1 MTAAAAVVG
10 GAAATPG
17 ARRKST
23 NTTWARFRRHRL
35 ALVGLAVLALFG
47 LAAIFAGV
55 LAGYDPNRGD
65 LTQLRAPPSAKHLL
79 GTDSAGR
86 DVLARL
92 LFGARISMLVGVVSV
107 SISALIGTFIG
118 MQAGYS
124 GGWVDNLLM
133 RFTEVIMT
141 FPVLFAVIV
150 LVALI
155 GPNVFNVILV
165 IGVLGWPGLARLMR
179 GQVLSLRETDYV
191 TAARATGA
199 SDGRILLVH
208 ILPGVLP
215 YVMVA
220 STLGMASAILTEAA
234 LSFLGLGVQIPTSTW
249 GNMLYSAQ
257 SLAVLQGM
265 PWLWIPP
272 GAAIALSVLA
282 ANFVGDGLRDA
293 LDPRMRID

>member
-1 MTAAAAVVG
+1 MALLGLTVL
-10 GAAATPG
+10 
-17 ARRKST
+17 
-23 NTTWARFRRHRL
+23 L
-35 ALVGLAVLALFG
+35 AFG
-47 LAAIFAGV
+47 LAAIFAGN

-65 LTQLRAPPSAKHLL
+65 FTHLRAAPTTNHIL

-86 DVLARL
+86 DVMARL
-92 LFGARISMLVGVVSV
+92 LFGARISMLVGVISV

-118 MQAGYS
+118 MQAGYA

-150 LVALI
+150 LVALV

-165 IGVLGWPGLARLMR
+165 IGVLGWPGLARLVR
-179 GQVLSLRETDYV
+179 GQVLSLREMDYV

-199 SDGRILLVH
+199 SDRRIVFLH
-208 ILPGVLP
+208 ILPSVLP

-234 LSFLGLGVQIPTSTW
+234 LSFLGLGVQIPISTW

-257 SLAVLQGM
+257 SLTVLQGM

-272 GAAIALSVLA
+272 GAAIALTVLA

>member
-1 MTAAAAVVG
+1 MSTVAARAIAPVALPLAHPRSSNTA
-10 GAAATPG
+10 
-17 ARRKST
+17 
-23 NTTWARFRRHRL
+23 WARFRRHRL
-35 ALVGLAVLALFG
+35 ALVGLGVLVLFS
-47 LAAIFAGV
+47 LAAIFAGQ

-65 LTQLRAPPSAKHLL
+65 LDQLRAAPSARHLL

-92 LFGARISMLVGVVSV
+92 LFGARISMAVGLISV
-107 SISALIGTFIG
+107 SISAAIGTSIG
-118 MQAGYS
+118 IQAGYA

-150 LVALI
+150 LVALV

-165 IGVLGWPGLARLMR
+165 IGVLGWPGLARLVR
-179 GQVLSLRETDYV
+179 GQVLSFRETDYV

-199 SDGRILLVH
+199 SDRRIVLIH

-234 LSFLGLGVQIPTSTW
+234 LSFLGLGVQIPVSTW

-293 LDPRMRID
+293 LDPRMRI

>member
-1 MTAAAAVVG
+1 VTTAAAVIV
-10 GAAATPG
+10 GAASPPT
-17 ARRKST
+17 ARPRSS
-23 NTTWARFRRHRL
+23 NSAWARFRRHRL
-35 ALVGLAVLALFG
+35 ALVGLCLLVLFG
-47 LAAIFAGV
+47 LAAIFAGN
-55 LAGYDPNRGD
+55 LSGYDPNRGD
-65 LTQLRAPPSAKHLL
+65 LTQLRAAPSVKHLL

-86 DVLARL
+86 DVVARL
-92 LFGARISMLVGVVSV
+92 LFGARISMTVGIVSV
-107 SISALIGTFIG
+107 SISAAIGTLIGLE
-118 MQAGYS
+118 AGYV
-124 GGWVDNLLM
+124 GAWVDNLLM

-141 FPVLFAVIV
+141 FPVLFSVIV
-150 LVALI
+150 LVALV

-165 IGVLGWPGLARLMR
+165 IGVLGWTGLARLVR

-191 TAARATGA
+191 IAARATGA
-199 SDGRILLVH
+199 SDWRILLIH

-234 LSFLGLGVQIPTSTW
+234 LSFLGLGVQIPISTW

-257 SLAVLQGM
+257 SLTVLQDM

-282 ANFVGDGLRDA
+282 ANFLGDGLRDA

>member
-1 MTAAAAVVG
+1 MNAAATLTAAAAAPPL
-10 GAAATPG
+10 AAP
-17 ARRKST
+17 RST

-35 ALVGLAVLALFG
+35 ALFGLTVLVVIG
-47 LAAIFAGV
+47 LAAIFAPV

-92 LFGARISMLVGVVSV
+92 LYGARISMLVGVVSV
-107 SISALIGTFIG
+107 SIAALIGTSIG
-118 MQAGYS
+118 LQAGYA

-150 LVALI
+150 LVALV
-155 GPNVFNVILV
+155 GPNVLNVILV
-165 IGVLGWPGLARLMR
+165 IGVLGWPGLARLIR
-179 GQVLSLRETDYV
+179 GQVLSLRETDFV

-199 SDGRILLVH
+199 SDARILLVH
-208 ILPGVLP
+208 VGPGVLP

-220 STLGMASAILTEAA
+220 STLLMASAILTEAA

-282 ANFVGDGLRDA
+282 VNFVGDGLRDA

>member
-1 MTAAAAVVG
+1 VSVVAAPAVAARPPPLVRARSSNTA
-10 GAAATPG
+10 
-17 ARRKST
+17 
-23 NTTWARFRRHRL
+23 WARFRRHRL
-35 ALVGLAVLALFG
+35 ALVGLGVLVLFS
-47 LAAIFAGV
+47 LAAIFAGQ

-65 LTQLRAPPSAKHLL
+65 LDQLRAAPSARHLL

-92 LFGARISMLVGVVSV
+92 LFGARISMAVGLISV
-107 SISALIGTFIG
+107 TISAAIGTSIG
-118 MQAGYS
+118 IQAGYA
-124 GGWVDNLLM
+124 GGWIDNLLM
-133 RFTEVIMT
+133 RFTEVVMT

-150 LVALI
+150 LVALV

-165 IGVLGWPGLARLMR
+165 IGVLGWPGLARLVR
-179 GQVLSLRETDYV
+179 GQVLSLREMDYV
-191 TAARATGA
+191 TATRSVGA
-199 SDGRILLVH
+199 NDRRILLVH

-234 LSFLGLGVQIPTSTW
+234 LSFLGLGVQIPISTW
-249 GNMLYSAQ
+249 GNMLYAAQ
-257 SLAVLQGM
+257 SLAVLQSM

>member
-1 MTAAAAVVG
+1 MGADAAVVG
-10 GAAATPG
+10 RVGVAPAAPTRSA
-17 ARRKST
+17 
-23 NTTWARFRRHRL
+23 NTAWARFRRHRL
-35 ALVGLAVLALFG
+35 ALVGLATLALFG

-65 LTQLRAPPSAKHLL
+65 LTQLRAPPNARHLL

-92 LFGARISMLVGVVSV
+92 LFGARISMLVGIVSV
-107 SISALIGTFIG
+107 AISALIGTFVGIY
-118 MQAGYS
+118 AGYA
-124 GGWVDNLLM
+124 GGWADNLLM
-133 RFTEVIMT
+133 RFTEVVMT

-155 GPNVFNVILV
+155 GPNVFNVIVV

-179 GQVLSLRETDYV
+179 GQVLSLREMDYV

-199 SDGRILLVH
+199 RDWRILVIH

-220 STLGMASAILTEAA
+220 CTLGMASAILTEAA

-272 GAAIALSVLA
+272 GAAIALAVLA

>member
-1 MTAAAAVVG
+1 MSAAAAVMA
-10 GAAATPG
+10 GAATLPAVR
-17 ARRKST
+17 ARSA
-23 NTTWARFRRHRL
+23 NTAWGRFRRHRL
-35 ALVGLAVLALFG
+35 ALAGLAVLLAFG

-55 LAGYDPNRGD
+55 LAAYDPNRGD
-65 LTQLRAPPSAKHLL
+65 LTQLRAAPSARHLL

-86 DVLARL
+86 DIAARL
-92 LFGARISMLVGVVSV
+92 LFGARISMLVGIVSV

-118 MQAGYS
+118 LQAGYS

-133 RFTEVIMT
+133 RFTEVVMT

-150 LVALI
+150 LVALV

-165 IGVLGWPGLARLMR
+165 IGVLGWPGLARLVR
-179 GQVLSLRETDYV
+179 GQALSLRETDYV
-191 TAARATGA
+191 TAARALGGR
-199 SDGRILLVH
+199 DWRILLIH

-234 LSFLGLGVQIPTSTW
+234 LSFLGLGVQIPISTW

>member
-1 MTAAAAVVG
+1 MPAAVR
-10 GAAATPG
+10 P
-17 ARRKST
+17 RSS
-23 NTTWARFRRHRL
+23 NTAWARFRRHRL
-35 ALVGLAVLALFG
+35 ALLGLAVLILLG
-47 LAAIFAGV
+47 LAAIFAGA

-65 LTQLRAPPSAKHLL
+65 LTQLRAAPNAKHIL

-86 DVLARL
+86 DVAARL
-92 LFGARISMLVGVVSV
+92 LFGARISMTVGIVSV
-107 SISALIGTFIG
+107 AISAAIGTLIG
-118 MQAGYS
+118 MQAGYA
-124 GGWVDNLLM
+124 GGWIDNLLM

-150 LVALI
+150 LVALV
-155 GPNVFNVILV
+155 GPNVFNVVLV
-165 IGVLGWPGLARLMR
+165 IGVLGWPGLARLVR

-199 SDGRILLVH
+199 SDWRILLIH

-220 STLGMASAILTEAA
+220 GTLGMASAILTEAA
-234 LSFLGLGVQIPTSTW
+234 LSFLGLGVQIPVSTW

>member
-1 MTAAAAVVG
+1 MSAAAAVIA
-10 GAAATPG
+10 GAASP
-17 ARRKST
+17 
-23 NTTWARFRRHRL
+23 TTVHPRSSNSAWARFRRHRL
-35 ALVGLAVLALFG
+35 ALVGLCVLLLFG
-47 LAAIFAGV
+47 VAAIFAGN
-55 LAGYDPNRGD
+55 LSGYDPNRGD
-65 LTQLRAPPSAKHLL
+65 LTQLRAAPSAKHLL

-86 DVLARL
+86 DVVARL
-92 LFGARISMLVGVVSV
+92 LFGARISMTVGIVSV
-107 SISALIGTFIG
+107 SISAAIGTLIGLE
-118 MQAGYS
+118 AGYV

-141 FPVLFAVIV
+141 FAVLFSVIV
-150 LVALI
+150 LVALV

-165 IGVLGWPGLARLMR
+165 IGVLGWTGLARLVR

-191 TAARATGA
+191 IAARATGA
-199 SDGRILLVH
+199 SDWRILLIH

-234 LSFLGLGVQIPTSTW
+234 LSFLGLGVQIPISTW

-257 SLAVLQGM
+257 SLTVLQDM

-282 ANFVGDGLRDA
+282 ANFLGDGLRDA

>member
-1 MTAAAAVVG
+1 MS
-10 GAAATPG
+10 AATAVMAG
-17 ARRKST
+17 ARSAPAARPRSA
-23 NTTWARFRRHRL
+23 NTAWARFSRHR
-35 ALVGLAVLALFG
+35 LALFG
-47 LAAIFAGV
+47 LAVLVLLGLAALFAPV

-65 LTQLRAPPSAKHLL
+65 LTQLRAAPSAKHLL

-86 DVLARL
+86 DVVARL
-92 LFGARISMLVGVVSV
+92 LYGARISMLVGIVSV

-118 MQAGYS
+118 LQAGYA

-141 FPVLFAVIV
+141 LPVLFAVIV
-150 LVALI
+150 LVALV

-165 IGVLGWPGLARLMR
+165 IGILGWTGLARLIR

-191 TAARATGA
+191 TAARAIGA
-199 SDGRILLVH
+199 SDSRIVRQH

-234 LSFLGLGVQIPTSTW
+234 LSFLGLGVQIPISTW

-257 SLAVLQGM
+257 SLTVLQGM

-272 GAAIALSVLA
+272 GAAIALTVLA
-282 ANFVGDGLRDA
+282 ANFLGDGLRDA

>member
-1 MTAAAAVVG
+1 MS
-10 GAAATPG
+10 AAATLMAG
-17 ARRKST
+17 AAQPAIVRPRST
-23 NTTWARFRRHRL
+23 NTAWARFRRHRL
-35 ALVGLAVLALFG
+35 ALLGLTVLVLLG

-65 LTQLRAPPSAKHLL
+65 LTQLRAPPNAKHLL

-92 LFGARISMLVGVVSV
+92 LYGARISMLVGVVSV
-107 SISALIGTFIG
+107 SIAALIGTTIG
-118 MQAGYS
+118 LQAGYA

-133 RFTEVIMT
+133 RLTEVIMT

-150 LVALI
+150 LVALV

-165 IGVLGWPGLARLMR
+165 IGALGWPGLARLIR
-179 GQVLSLRETDYV
+179 GQVLSLRQTDYV

-199 SDGRILLVH
+199 SGARIVLVH

-234 LSFLGLGVQIPTSTW
+234 LSFLGLGVQIPISTW

>member
-1 MTAAAAVVG
+1 MN
-10 GAAATPG
+10 AAATLTVG
-17 ARRKST
+17 AAPIPVVQPRST
-23 NTTWARFRRHRL
+23 NTAWARFRRHRL
-35 ALVGLAVLALFG
+35 ALFGLGVLALLG

-65 LTQLRAPPSAKHLL
+65 LTQLRAPPNAKHLL

-107 SISALIGTFIG
+107 SIAAVIGTAIG
-118 MQAGYS
+118 LQAGYL

-150 LVALI
+150 LVALV

-165 IGVLGWPGLARLMR
+165 IGVLGWPGLARLIR

-191 TAARATGA
+191 IAARATGA
-199 SDGRILLVH
+199 RDARILLVH

-234 LSFLGLGVQIPTSTW
+234 LSFLGLGVQIPISTW

>member
-1 MTAAAAVVG
+1 VS
-10 GAAATPG
+10 AAATVVAGVAPPPTPR
-17 ARRKST
+17 ARSS
-23 NTTWARFRRHRL
+23 NTAWVRFRRHRL
-35 ALVGLAVLALFG
+35 ALLGLALLVLFG
-47 LAAIFAGV
+47 LAAIFAGN
-55 LAGYDPNRGD
+55 LAGFDPNRGD

-86 DVLARL
+86 DVVARL
-92 LFGARISMLVGVVSV
+92 LFGARISMTVGIVSV
-107 SISALIGTFIG
+107 LISAAIGTLIGL
-118 MQAGYS
+118 QAGYV
-124 GGWVDNLLM
+124 GGWVDNVLM

-150 LVALI
+150 LVALV

-165 IGVLGWPGLARLMR
+165 IGVLGWTGLARLVR

-191 TAARATGA
+191 LAARATGA
-199 SDGRILLVH
+199 RDWRILSLH

-234 LSFLGLGVQIPTSTW
+234 LSFLGLGVQIPISTW

-257 SLAVLQGM
+257 SLTVLQSM

>member
-1 MTAAAAVVG
+1 MN
-10 GAAATPG
+10 AAATLTVG
-17 ARRKST
+17 AAPIRIVQPRST
-23 NTTWARFRRHRL
+23 NTAWARFRRHRL
-35 ALVGLAVLALFG
+35 ALVGLGVLALLG

-65 LTQLRAPPSAKHLL
+65 LTQLRAPPNAKHLL

-107 SISALIGTFIG
+107 SIAAVIGTAIG
-118 MQAGYS
+118 LQAGYV

-150 LVALI
+150 LVALV

-165 IGVLGWPGLARLMR
+165 IGVLGWPGLARLIR

-191 TAARATGA
+191 IAARATGA
-199 SDGRILLVH
+199 RDARILLVH

-234 LSFLGLGVQIPTSTW
+234 LSFLGLGVQIPISTW

>member
-1 MTAAAAVVG
+1 VSTAAVLAA
-10 GAAATPG
+10 GASAPVAVRPRS
-17 ARRKST
+17 A
-23 NTTWARFRRHRL
+23 NTAWARFRRHRL
-35 ALVGLAVLALFG
+35 ALLGLGVLVLLG
-47 LAAIFAGV
+47 VVAIFAPV

-65 LTQLRAPPSAKHLL
+65 LTQLRAPPSARHLL

-92 LFGARISMLVGVVSV
+92 MFGARISMLVGIVSV
-107 SISALIGTFIG
+107 FISGLIGTFIG
-118 MQAGYS
+118 MQAGYA

-150 LVALI
+150 LVALV
-155 GPNVFNVILV
+155 GPNLFNVILV
-165 IGVLGWPGLARLMR
+165 IGVLGWPGLARLIR

-199 SDGRILLVH
+199 RDRRILFVH

-234 LSFLGLGVQIPTSTW
+234 LSFLGLGVQIPVSTW

>member
-1 MTAAAAVVG
+1 MA
-10 GAAATPG
+10 
-17 ARRKST
+17 
-23 NTTWARFRRHRL
+23 FL
-35 ALVGLAVLALFG
+35 GLAILTVFG
-47 LAAIFAGV
+47 LAALFAGV

-65 LTQLRAPPSAKHLL
+65 LTQLRAPPSANHLL

-92 LFGARISMLVGVVSV
+92 LFGARISMLVGVLSV
-107 SISALIGTFIG
+107 SIAAVIGTLVGIY
-118 MQAGYS
+118 AGYL

-133 RFTEVIMT
+133 RLTEVVMT

-155 GPNVFNVILV
+155 GPNVFNVIVV
-165 IGVLGWPGLARLMR
+165 IGLLGWPGLARLIR
-179 GQVLSLRETDYV
+179 GQVLSLRTMDYV

-199 SDGRILLVH
+199 GDWRILLIH
-208 ILPGVLP
+208 ILPGVTP

-220 STLGMASAILTEAA
+220 CTLGMASAILTEAA
-234 LSFLGLGVQIPTSTW
+234 LSFLGLGVQIPISTW

-272 GAAIALSVLA
+272 GAAIALAVLA

>member
-1 MTAAAAVVG
+1 MTAHAAVVAR
-10 GAAATPG
+10 GAVAPAVRSRN
-17 ARRKST
+17 A
-23 NTTWARFRRHRL
+23 NTAWARFRRHRL
-35 ALVGLAVLALFG
+35 ALLGLTTLLLIG

-55 LAGYDPNRGD
+55 LSGYDPNRGD
-65 LTQLRAPPSAKHLL
+65 LTQLRAPPGARHLL

-92 LFGARISMLVGVVSV
+92 LYGARISMLVGIVSV
-107 SISALIGTFIG
+107 TIAAIIGTLVGI
-118 MQAGYS
+118 YS
-124 GGWVDNLLM
+124 GYCGSWVDNVLM
-133 RFTEVIMT
+133 RVTEVVMT

-155 GPNVFNVILV
+155 GPNLFNVIVV
-165 IGVLGWPGLARLMR
+165 IGVLGWPGLARLIR
-179 GQVLSLRETDYV
+179 GQVLSLRQMDYV

-199 SDGRILLVH
+199 GDWRILRLH
-208 ILPGVLP
+208 IAPGVMP

-220 STLGMASAILTEAA
+220 GTLLMASAILTEAA

-272 GAAIALSVLA
+272 GAAIALAVLA
-282 ANFVGDGLRDA
+282 VNFVGDGLRDA

>member
-1 MTAAAAVVG
+1 VSTAAVLTA
-10 GAAATPG
+10 GAAAPTAVRP
-17 ARRKST
+17 RST
-23 NTTWARFRRHRL
+23 NTAWARFRRHRL
-35 ALVGLAVLALFG
+35 ALLGLGVLVLLG
-47 LAAIFAGV
+47 LAAIFAPV

-65 LTQLRAPPSAKHLL
+65 LTQLRAPPSARHLL

-92 LFGARISMLVGVVSV
+92 MFGARISMLVGIVSV
-107 SISALIGTFIG
+107 SISGLIGTLIG
-118 MQAGYS
+118 MQAGYA

-150 LVALI
+150 LVALV
-155 GPNVFNVILV
+155 GPNLFNVILV
-165 IGVLGWPGLARLMR
+165 IGVLGWPGLARLIR
-179 GQVLSLRETDYV
+179 GQVLSLKETDYV

-199 SDGRILLVH
+199 RDRRILFVH

-215 YVMVA
+215 YVMGA

-234 LSFLGLGVQIPTSTW
+234 LSFLGLGVQIPISTW

-272 GAAIALSVLA
+272 GAAIALAVLA

>member
-1 MTAAAAVVG
+1 MSAAAAVIAG
-10 GAAATPG
+10 SAAPHAV
-17 ARRKST
+17 RSKSA
-23 NTTWARFRRHRL
+23 NTAWARFRRHRL
-35 ALVGLAVLALFG
+35 ALVGLAVLVLFG

-65 LTQLRAPPSAKHLL
+65 LTQLRAAPSAKHLL

-86 DVLARL
+86 DIVARL
-92 LFGARISMLVGVVSV
+92 LFGARISMLVGIVSV
-107 SISALIGTFIG
+107 SISALIGTFVG
-118 MQAGYS
+118 LQAGYS

-150 LVALI
+150 LVALV

-165 IGVLGWPGLARLMR
+165 IGVLGGPGLARLVR

-199 SDGRILLVH
+199 GDWRILMVH

-234 LSFLGLGVQIPTSTW
+234 LSFLGLGVQIPVSTW

-257 SLAVLQGM
+257 SLTVLQSM

-282 ANFVGDGLRDA
+282 ANFLGDGLRDA

>member
-1 MTAAAAVVG
+1 MVRPRSSNTA
-10 GAAATPG
+10 
-17 ARRKST
+17 
-23 NTTWARFRRHRL
+23 WARFRRHRL
-35 ALVGLAVLALFG
+35 ALLGLALLVLFG
-47 LAAIFAGV
+47 LAAIFAGN

-65 LTQLRAPPSAKHLL
+65 LAQLRAAPSAKHLL

-86 DVLARL
+86 DVVARL
-92 LFGARISMLVGVVSV
+92 LFGARISMSVGIVSV
-107 SISALIGTFIG
+107 LISAAIGTLIGL
-118 MQAGYS
+118 QAGYV

-150 LVALI
+150 LVALV

-165 IGVLGWPGLARLMR
+165 IGVLGWTGLARLVR

-191 TAARATGA
+191 LAARATGA
-199 SDGRILLVH
+199 RDGRVLSLH

-234 LSFLGLGVQIPTSTW
+234 LSFLGLGVQIPISTW

-257 SLAVLQGM
+257 SLTVLQSM

>member
-1 MTAAAAVVG
+1 MSAAAAVITGV
-10 GAAATPG
+10 ATPPP
-17 ARRKST
+17 ARARSS
-23 NTTWARFRRHRL
+23 NSAWARFRRHRL
-35 ALVGLAVLALFG
+35 ALLGLALLVLFG
-47 LAAIFAGV
+47 LAAIFASN
-55 LAGYDPNRGD
+55 LSGYDPNRGD
-65 LTQLRAPPSAKHLL
+65 LTQLRAAPSAKHLL

-92 LFGARISMLVGVVSV
+92 LYGARISMTVGIVAVL
-107 SISALIGTFIG
+107 ISAAIGTLIGL
-118 MQAGYS
+118 QAGYV
-124 GGWVDNLLM
+124 GGWVDNVLM

-150 LVALI
+150 LVALV

-165 IGVLGWPGLARLMR
+165 IGVLGWTGLARLVR

-191 TAARATGA
+191 LAARATGA
-199 SDGRILLVH
+199 RDWRILSLH
-208 ILPGVLP
+208 ILPGVMP

-234 LSFLGLGVQIPTSTW
+234 LSFLGLGVQIPISTW

-257 SLAVLQGM
+257 SLTVLQSM

>member
-1 MTAAAAVVG
+1 VSTVAVAIAAPAAPLLTRRSSNTA
-10 GAAATPG
+10 
-17 ARRKST
+17 
-23 NTTWARFRRHRL
+23 WARFRRHRM
-35 ALVGLAVLALFG
+35 ALLGLGVLVVFG
-47 LAAIFAGV
+47 LAAIFASN

-65 LTQLRAPPSAKHLL
+65 LTQLRAAPSARHLL

-86 DVLARL
+86 DIVARL

-107 SISALIGTFIG
+107 SISALIGTTIG
-118 MQAGYS
+118 LQAGYT
-124 GGWVDNLLM
+124 GGWIDNLLM

-150 LVALI
+150 LVALV

-165 IGVLGWPGLARLMR
+165 IGVLGWPGLARLIR

-191 TAARATGA
+191 TAARAVGA
-199 SDGRILLVH
+199 RDRRILLLH

-234 LSFLGLGVQIPTSTW
+234 LSFLGLGVQIPISTW

-257 SLAVLQGM
+257 SLTVLQNM

>member
-1 MTAAAAVVG
+1 MNAAAAVMA
-10 GAAATPG
+10 GAAAPP
-17 ARRKST
+17 AVRSKSA
-23 NTTWARFRRHRL
+23 NTAWARFRRHRP
-35 ALVGLAVLALFG
+35 ALVGLGVLVLFG
-47 LAAIFAGV
+47 MAAIFAGV

-65 LTQLRAPPSAKHLL
+65 LTQLRAAPSPKHLL

-86 DVLARL
+86 DIVARL
-92 LFGARISMLVGVVSV
+92 LFGARISMLVGIVSV
-107 SISALIGTFIG
+107 SISAFIGTFIG
-118 MQAGYS
+118 MQAGYA

-150 LVALI
+150 LVALV

-165 IGVLGWPGLARLMR
+165 IGVLGWTGLARLVR

-199 SDGRILLVH
+199 GDGRILLIH

-234 LSFLGLGVQIPTSTW
+234 LSFLGLGVQIPISTW

>member
-1 MTAAAAVVG
+1 VSTVAAPAIAPAALPLAHARSSNTA
-10 GAAATPG
+10 
-17 ARRKST
+17 
-23 NTTWARFRRHRL
+23 WARFRRHRL
-35 ALVGLAVLALFG
+35 ALIGLGVLILFS
-47 LAAIFAGV
+47 LAAIFAGQ

-65 LTQLRAPPSAKHLL
+65 LDQLRSAPSAKHLL

-92 LFGARISMLVGVVSV
+92 LFGARISMAVGLVSV
-107 SISALIGTFIG
+107 SISAAIGTTIG
-118 MQAGYS
+118 IQAGYA
-124 GGWVDNLLM
+124 GGWIDNVLM

-150 LVALI
+150 LVALV

-165 IGVLGWPGLARLMR
+165 IGVLGWPGLARLVR
-179 GQVLSLRETDYV
+179 GQVLSLREMDYV
-191 TAARATGA
+191 TAARSVGS
-199 SDGRILLVH
+199 SDGRILVVH

-234 LSFLGLGVQIPTSTW
+234 LSFLGLGVQIPISTW
-249 GNMLYSAQ
+249 GNMLYAAQ
-257 SLAVLQGM
+257 SLAVLQSM